1 MRATVVA
8 ARTPGCYRWLVTF
21 LFGDI
26 FFLIDVQ
33 QEAAK
38 YDENHRANSE
48 YPDLVISCTAVLVL
62 PVASFGVHPE
72 V

>member
-1 MRATVVA
+1 M
-8 ARTPGCYRWLVTF
+8 
-21 LFGDI
+21 
-26 FFLIDVQ
+26 Q

-48 YPDLVISCTAVLVL
+48 YPDIVISCTAVLVQ
-62 PVASFGVHPE
+62 PVAAEGVQPE